1 MKTALEEP
9 RAGGGMVPFVLSLST
24 DGTTHFPILDS
35 SRDAG
40 MRSALV
46 TLQPGENV
54 GSHNTGGCEELLV
67 FLDGIGEVQA
77 QGFGKLRV
85 GKESVVYI
93 PPAMQ
98 HDVSNV
104 GSTPLRYVYVVSK
117 IHSQN
122 KEIPL

>member
-1 MKTALEEP
+1 MKTTLEEP
-9 RAGGGMVPFVLSLST
+9 RAGSGMVPFVLSLSL
-24 DGTTHFPILDS
+24 DGIKHFPILDS
-35 SRDAG
+35 SRGVG

-77 QGFGKLRV
+77 QGFGKQRV
-85 GKESVVYI
+85 SRESVVYI
-93 PPAMQ
+93 PAANQ

-104 GSTPLRYVYVVSK
+104 GSTPLRYVYIVSQ

-122 KEIPL
+122 KEIPS